1 MNKLIL
7 TGRLTRDAEI
17 KFSKTG
23 TSIIEF
29 DIANNT
35 GYGEYKKTC
44 FIACTIFKRDKL
56 VDHLKKGKEVILDG
70 ELQQD
75 TWEKEGVK
83 HSKHKLIVNQL
94 EFIGGKKEG
103 AESTNGGYN
112 AEDDIPF

>member
-17 KFSKTG
+17 KFAKTG

-44 FIACTIFKRDKL
+44 FIGCTIFKRDKL
-56 VDHLKKGKEVILDG
+56 VDHLKKGKGVIVEG

-75 TWEKEGVK
+75 NWEKDGK
-83 HSKHKLIVNQL
+83 KFSKHKMIVAQL
-94 EFIGGKKEG
+94 EFLGEKKGSET
-103 AESTNGGYN
+103 EETHTD
-112 AEDDIPF
+112 DDIPF